1 MTHPIRP
8 TVRLAL
14 AALGMLLLAGSD
26 RPAPTVE
33 ASDAPAAVARIHEVR
48 LRKLHLV
55 RPDLIP
61 YPVAREVFC

>member
-1 MTHPIRP
+1 MTHPTRP
-8 TVRLAL
+8 TVRPAL

-26 RPAPTVE
+26 RPAATAE
-33 ASDAPAAVARIHEVR
+33 ASDAPVAVARIHEVR

-61 YPVAREVFC
+61 YPLAREVFC